1 MDENET
7 KIALSESWSGWG
19 PAGNTH
25 STLISEGN
33 NAGLK
38 KGTWSG
44 FVDQML
50 WAYHSYLACIIYFSP
65 SSQEP
70 FALLLRT
77 QAHSGQC
84 WGRGE
89 GSCQG
94 SWHSKHSGPP
104 CVLHGLLEY
113 LQRAGFHRS
122 QLWAVLFGRVWRL
135 LKNYCRLSFY
145 CDCISV
151 FEVWSYVLLKNR
163 MGPQASYS
171 LIWKPLKRSFNYLL
185 AEVMEFAVL
194 NFVW

>member
-33 NAGLK
+33 NVGLK

-84 WGRGE
+84 WGWGE

-94 SWHSKHSGPP
+94 SWHSKHCRTSLCPPRASGISAKGWISQVTALG
-104 CVLHGLLEY
+104 CALWKGLETSEKLLQAILLLWLHFSLWGLVL
-113 LQRAGFHRS
+113 RA
-122 QLWAVLFGRVWRL
+122 
-135 LKNYCRLSFY
+135 
-145 CDCISV
+145 
-151 FEVWSYVLLKNR
+151 
-163 MGPQASYS
+163 
-171 LIWKPLKRSFNYLL
+171 
-185 AEVMEFAVL
+185 AEE
-194 NFVW
+194 